1 MRTFERIVV
10 DTNVFV
16 SAVVLIECPPRRV
29 LARVLADGIVLLS
42 EDTTRELAEV
52 LFRPKF
58 DRYSGRK
65 ERDDF
70 FNQLVAVAEFIPIV
84 QVVRECRDPRDD
96 KFLEVALNGRADVI
110 VTGDGDL
117 LAMNPWRGIVIV
129 SPKDYLIV
137 EV

>member
-16 SAVVLIECPPRRV
+16 SAVVLIESPPRRV

-58 DRYSGRK
+58 DRYIGRK